1 MPLERRNMKD
11 KFKIALFCHS
21 LVSDWNHGNV
31 HFLRGLMGELVR
43 MGNQVRC
50 YEELGSWSLTNL
62 MKFEGERAIDAIDN
76 FRQSYPELDIRFYNS
91 RENFQQFIQYELKE
105 TDVVLLHEWNDP
117 FVVNSVLAVKK
128 NYKFIALLH
137 DTHHRAYTRAAEIL
151 KFHLHLVDGVLAFGE
166 AIRRIYQD
174 GFGVSRAWVFHE
186 AADVNR
192 FKPLPHTKNIDVIW
206 IGNWGDEERTRELQE
221 FLIQPATT
229 LERKRVVAHG
239 VRYSDSAL
247 QQLQEAGIEY
257 RGYLP
262 NLSSPEA
269 YAQSLVT
276 LHVPRQ
282 QYVNGLC
289 GIPTIRVFEALA
301 CGIPLVCSPWQDA
314 ENLFHPGKD
323 YLVVRDGKEMAA
335 QLRFL
340 LADEK
345 ARRQIAEHGIKTVR
359 ERHTCAHR
367 AQQLI
372 SICQEVASSFKPAK
386 IFA

>member
-1 MPLERRNMKD
+1 MKD
-11 KFKIALFCHS
+11 KFRIALFCHS

-91 RENFQQFIQYELKE
+91 RENFQQFIEEELKE

-117 FVVNSVLAVKK
+117 FVVNSVLALKK

-174 GFGVSRAWVFHE
+174 GFGVPRAWVFHE

-192 FKPLPHTKNIDVIW
+192 FKPLPHAKDIDVIW
-206 IGNWGDEERTRELQE
+206 IGNWGDEERTLELQE
-221 FLIQPATT
+221 FLIQPATSLT
-229 LERKRVVAHG
+229 GKQVVAHG

-247 QQLQEAGIEY
+247 RQLQDAGIEY

-262 NLSSPEA
+262 NLSTPEA

-282 QYVNGLC
+282 QYVNGLR

-301 CGIPLVCSPWQDA
+301 CGIPLVCSPWEDT

-323 YLVVRDGKEMAA
+323 YLVVSDREEMTAE
-335 QLRFL
+335 LHFL
-340 LADEK
+340 LNDEE
-345 ARRQIAEHGIKTVR
+345 ARRQIAEQGIKTVR

-372 SICQEVASSFKPAK
+372 SIVENV
-386 IFA
+386 IR